1 MRLEVTL
8 ESGRLRE
15 GKRAVRAR
23 VGALARVN
31 HSVHLKVGA
40 LDERR
45 WTFSARIGARF
56 DGQPLFR
63 CAQPSL
69 TLPMH
74 QFDVISQGGSLP
86 KLAEAVGARVGLL
99 SLVNQQVEFE
109 PLVLPESA
117 RAVGA

>member
-1 MRLEVTL
+1 MRLEVAL
-8 ESGRLRE
+8 ESRRLRE
-15 GKRAVRAR
+15 GQRAVRAR